1 MDKTAVDKKKIQ
13 LQNRSEIELARQAS
27 GLTVKQW
34 CRRENMNPS
43 TYYSHL
49 RKIRENLSEQIP
61 VPVTTLTENTQTESA
76 AIRIEWGDLKVEI
89 SANVPCDKIAAII
102 GALKC

>member
-1 MDKTAVDKKKIQ
+1 MDKIIIDKKKTK
-13 LQNRSEIELARQAS
+13 LQNWSEIELERQES
-27 GLTVKQW
+27 GLTVKEW

-61 VPVTTLTENTQTESA
+61 VPVTAFTENTHTESA

>member
-13 LQNRSEIELARQAS
+13 LQNWSEIELERQAS

-49 RKIRENLSEQIP
+49 RKIRENLCKQIP
-61 VPVTTLTENTQTESA
+61 VPVTEIKENTETEHA
-76 AIRIEWGDLKVEI
+76 EIRIVSGDLKVEI
-89 SANVPCDKIAAII
+89 SSDVPSEKIAAII

>member
-1 MDKTAVDKKKIQ
+1 MDKTAMYKKKTK
-13 LQNRSEIELARQAS
+13 LQNWSEIELERQAS

-76 AIRIEWGDLKVEI
+76 AIRIEWGDNNRVKTE
-89 SANVPCDKIAAII
+89 S
-102 GALKC
+102 

>member
-13 LQNRSEIELARQAS
+13 LQNWSEIELERQAS

-61 VPVTTLTENTQTESA
+61 VPVTSDQNRMGRSES
-76 AIRIEWGDLKVEI
+76 RDLSKRTMR
-89 SANVPCDKIAAII
+89 
-102 GALKC
+102 